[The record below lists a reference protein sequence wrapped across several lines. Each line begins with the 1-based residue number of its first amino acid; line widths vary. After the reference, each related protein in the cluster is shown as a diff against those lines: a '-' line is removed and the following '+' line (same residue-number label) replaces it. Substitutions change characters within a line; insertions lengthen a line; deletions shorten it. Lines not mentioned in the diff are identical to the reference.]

1 MTTETN
7 MLANFL
13 NKAEKAIARTRPDRV
28 ADHRAVVHHYLGY
41 VTNAQVIIRGRVQ
54 RIQRARVTSE
64 EDSRISNFRDIARRF
79 FTSEIPHASVAGE
92 FLGHRFTTT
101 CDDEGFFTVT
111 FDARHA
117 IESSASRLSY
127 AAFVVDPK
135 TDQAIGPATTG
146 HVISPR
152 VPVRRIIVSDIDDT
166 VVESGATSLPTL
178 LKTTLFENIHT
189 RRIFPGVGD
198 FYRKLKA
205 GRSGDEDHP
214 IFYVT
219 SSPWNLHDFITE
231 LLTLR
236 EVPEGP
242 LFMTDWGIDPTK
254 ILKPSHSSHKLDSI
268 LRLLGDH
275 PDASVVLL
283 GDSGEKD
290 PEIYLKVVNDFP
302 DRVDA
307 IFIRDVSDHQRDE
320 EVRLLLESCEAH
332 DIPVSF
338 SNDGSEAA
346 DQACQFGL
354 ISDHTEIA
362 PQP

>member
-13 NKAEKAIARTRPDRV
+13 SKAEKAIARTRPDRV

-41 VTNAQVIIRGRVQ
+41 ITDAQVVIRGRVQ
-54 RIQRARVTSE
+54 RIQRARISNE
-64 EDSRISNFRDIARRF
+64 DDSRIANFRDIARRF
-79 FTSEIPHASVAGE
+79 FTSEIPHASVSGD
-92 FLGHRFTTT
+92 FLGQRFATT

-111 FDARHA
+111 LDKHVTG
-117 IESSASRLSY
+117 SSSSRLPYTAS
-127 AAFVVDPK
+127 VVDPQ
-135 TDQAIGPATTG
+135 TDHAIGPATTG

-152 VPVRRIIVSDIDDT
+152 TPVRRIIVSDIDDT
-166 VVESGATSLPTL
+166 VVESGATSLPRL
-178 LKTTLFENIHT
+178 LKTTLLENIHT
-189 RRIFPGVGD
+189 RRIFPGVGA

-242 LFMTDWGIDPTK
+242 LFMTDWGIDPNK

-268 LRLLGDH
+268 LRLLNDH

-290 PEIYLKVVNDFP
+290 PEIYLKVVHDFP

-307 IFIRDVSDHQRDE
+307 IFIRDVTDHRRDE
-320 EVRLLLESCEAH
+320 EVRRLLESCTAH

-338 SNDGSEAA
+338 SNDGLEAA
-346 DQACQFGL
+346 NQAHQFGL
-354 ISDHTEIA
+354 IAD
-362 PQP
+362 QPKTATPS